1 MLLFFGL
8 TIRCQPSAISF
19 QMSAELGALGIVS
32 LAVALDEEHAVAEH
46 LLSP

>member
-1 MLLFFGL
+1 MFIFVKDLQFKDHALPYF
-8 TIRCQPSAISF
+8 R
-19 QMSAELGALGIVS
+19 ALGVVG